1 VNGPDFVANLHRV
14 DDAKGISAQGQRDL
28 KDAGAESL
36 ERLGN
41 IGFAIFP
48 AIVKAVRQ
56 MRCASTGNF
65 SKSLRAA
72 LIHEMGRVFLVI
84 CILPAPQSQCSHI

>member
-1 VNGPDFVANLHRV
+1 MQDPYFLCDLHGINNSKRVAMPSERNL
-14 DDAKGISAQGQRDL
+14 KYS
-28 KDAGAESL
+28 GAETL